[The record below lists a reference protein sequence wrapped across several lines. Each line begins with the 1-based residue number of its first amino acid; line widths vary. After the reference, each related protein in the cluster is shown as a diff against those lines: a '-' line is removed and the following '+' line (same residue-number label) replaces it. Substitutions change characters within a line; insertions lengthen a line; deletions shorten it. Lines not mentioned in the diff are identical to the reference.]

1 MKQAD
6 GWWWP
11 DGERHMLDWIADPKN
26 RMILNGRPSYQG
38 KKQVAVLDALGKRR
52 GTMVDVGAHI
62 GLWSYNFAHWMQKI
76 EAFEPAGQRAC
87 FVRNFPDDEWIAASD
102 MARPDKVHVGKK
114 VTLYPFALGEKHKL
128 VSIRVNPSSTGDSW
142 VDEQAPAGK
151 ANVEQRTLDS
161 FAFEDVDL
169 IKVDCEG
176 YEEFVLRVAVETI
189 KRWKPVICVE
199 QKRDMARKFDL
210 KPLGALTYLYS
221 LGLGY
226 TTVTELS
233 GDYILK
239 VVE

>member
-11 DGERHMLDWIADPKN
+11 DGERHMLDWMANPKN

-52 GTMVDVGAHI
+52 GTMIDVGAHI
-62 GLWSYNFAHWMQKI
+62 GLWSYNFVHWMQDI
-76 EAFEPAGQRAC
+76 VAFEPAEQGDC
-87 FVRNFPDDEWIAASD
+87 FVGNMP
-102 MARPDKVHVGKK
+102 PQLLGKI
-114 VTLYPFALGEKHKL
+114 VLHRCALGEKEKL

-142 VDEQAPAGK
+142 VDGDAPAGK
-151 ANVEQRTLDS
+151 ARVEQKTLDS
-161 FAFEDVDL
+161 FQIANVDL

-176 YEEFVLRVAVETI
+176 YEEFVLRGAEETI